1 MSKIETDRYKLAMD
15 HLKNVFDLI
24 ESVLLLKQGGLS
36 NYQIS
41 ELKDIPES
49 YVYLIV
55 KEYLGSE
62 DKDENP
68 EIQPTDD

>member
-1 MSKIETDRYKLAMD
+1 MSKIEIDRYKLAMD
-15 HLKNVFDLI
+15 HLKHTFDLI

-36 NYQIS
+36 NSQIS

-62 DKDENP
+62 EEDEKF
-68 EIQPTDD
+68 I